1 MKANLKFDNKNFT
14 AEVSIAKMIDDD
26 ENELHSA
33 YMSECM
39 MNDAMFVNTAGMS
52 SSDAKYMCGMSYM
65 KNRPML
71 MEGAGELSEKQKTL
85 PDAIKKGI
93 LKRYEKAGTLSEE
106 GKKQL
111 MSISSTVEI
120 EVKED
125 EKEEESE
132 NEMENENEN
141 ESDNESEVEENEMEE
156 MQAEPTAVFPQKP
169 APPSGEITPK
179 AAEEGLKIDEKL
191 QKEQEAAAPKNPQ
204 LQSATFNPKV

>member
-1 MKANLKFDNKNFT
+1 MKANLKFDNKNFI
-14 AEVSIAKMIDDD
+14 AEVSIAKMIEED

-39 MNDAMFVNTAGMS
+39 MNEAMFVNTAGMS

-65 KNRPML
+65 KNRQML
-71 MEGAGELSEKQKTL
+71 MEGTGELSEKQKTL
-85 PDAIKKGI
+85 PDALKKSI
-93 LKRYEKAGTLSEE
+93 LKRYEKEGTLSEE

-111 MSISSTVEI
+111 MSMSSAVKI

-125 EKEEESE
+125 EKEEQSE
-132 NEMENENEN
+132 NKMETENKN
-141 ESDNESEVEENEMEE
+141 ESDNEGKDEKEGIQE

-169 APPSGEITPK
+169 APSTGEITPK

-204 LQSATFNPKV
+204 LQSPTFNLKA

>member
-1 MKANLKFDNKNFT
+1 
-14 AEVSIAKMIDDD
+14 
-26 ENELHSA
+26 
-33 YMSECM
+33 
-39 MNDAMFVNTAGMS
+39 
-52 SSDAKYMCGMSYM
+52 
-65 KNRPML
+65 

-111 MSISSTVEI
+111 MSMSSTVEI

>member
-1 MKANLKFDNKNFT
+1 MKANLKFNNKQFI
-14 AEVSIAKMIDDD
+14 AEVSLSNVLETD
-26 ENELHSA
+26 ENEIHSA

-52 SSDAKYMCGMSYM
+52 TSDAKYMCGMSYM

-71 MEGAGELSEKQKTL
+71 MEGAGELSEKQMTL
-85 PDAIKKGI
+85 PTAIKKGI

-111 MSISSTVEI
+111 MSLSSTVEI
-120 EVKED
+120 EVKD
-125 EKEEESE
+125 EE
-132 NEMENENEN
+132 ENEN
-141 ESDNESEVEENEMEE
+141 ESGDEGENGEKEDMQE
-156 MQAEPTAVFPQKP
+156 MQAEPTAVFVQDP
-169 APPSGEITPK
+169 APASGEITPK

-204 LQSATFNPKV
+204 LQSPTFNPKL

>member
-1 MKANLKFDNKNFT
+1 MKANLKFDNNKFI
-14 AEVSIAKMIDDD
+14 AEVSISKMIDDN

-52 SSDAKYMCGMSYM
+52 TSDAKYMCGMSYM

-71 MEGAGELSEKQKTL
+71 MEGAGELSDKQKTL

-111 MSISSTVEI
+111 MSMSSTVEI
-120 EVKED
+120 EVN
-125 EKEEESE
+125 EKESE
-132 NEMENENEN
+132 MENEN
-141 ESDNESEVEENEMEE
+141 ESDNEGENEKMQE
-156 MQAEPTAVFPQKP
+156 MQAEPTAVFVEKP
-169 APPSGEITPK
+169 APPSGDITPK

-191 QKEQEAAAPKNPQ
+191 QKEQESAAPKNPQ
-204 LQSATFNPKV
+204 LQSPTFNPKA

>member
-14 AEVSIAKMIDDD
+14 AEVSIAKMIDDN

-93 LKRYEKAGTLSEE
+93 LQRFEKAGTLSEE

-111 MSISSTVEI
+111 MSMSSTVEI

-125 EKEEESE
+125 EEEESE

-141 ESDNESEVEENEMEE
+141 ESDNESEVEKEEMDE
-156 MQAEPTAVFPQKP
+156 MQAEPTAVFLQKP
-169 APPSGEITPK
+169 APSTGEITPK

-191 QKEQEAAAPKNPQ
+191 QKAQEAAAPKNPQ
-204 LQSATFNPKV
+204 LQSPTFNPKA